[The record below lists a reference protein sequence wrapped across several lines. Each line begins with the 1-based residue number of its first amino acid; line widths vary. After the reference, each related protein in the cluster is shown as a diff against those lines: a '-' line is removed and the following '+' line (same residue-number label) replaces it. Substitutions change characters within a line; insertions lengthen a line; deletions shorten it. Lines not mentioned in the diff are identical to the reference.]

1 VTSDPARASV
11 EPIVPKGPP
20 TVEVADGAGLVAI
33 VEPDRIAVA
42 TLPDLGLRCEIG
54 VDPEAAGSD
63 AVFVGRERLLVT
75 SRFTSHTIAYLIDP
89 NGPRKL
95 AELRIESPIYLLA
108 ASDDRVMVTSS
119 LGTAVLSAVDDQLDI
134 ARLPIR
140 SEPSCAV
147 GIEGGRF
154 LVSVSGTFEE
164 WDAATRAP
172 VRRFK
177 LSRPQQIRTVGY
189 GAQHLWWVAS
199 SDPTRIE
206 VLPVSGR
213 GQSRVHVLPEA
224 IAKAVGHR
232 DIGAVLAIG
241 ADSRHVYVDDVS
253 GGGPSVQ
260 LACGAAA
267 DVALAVDRKVAA
279 VVVAQ
284 GQPIELVALDVHA
297 RPAPVTA
304 PADDET
310 EVTVSDEGGEQ
321 PDTDVEV
328 PASTSTAEAPAA
340 ASLTAGTP
348 AASRASTPSDPT
360 VARRLLEWRDRMR
373 TAARPIWQRG
383 AEPTPSAPSWRDELV
398 LWGRGVA
405 SGLHREPPPRASGSP
420 LAQLGRL
427 DIPDELMP
435 GVALAYAM
443 HLAGTRGVAPADLAA
458 LFEHRWD
465 EALGRG
471 VLAASGVLR
480 WRASRAVL
488 APAVTAFLDE
498 RPPVTGFV
506 LGTSS
511 DRIPSQPAA
520 VVASAHALDIVAG
533 RCTALVGAVLLP
545 RPHATATAIRLE
557 ARLRLAVPLVEGDV
571 WPAYHDLGAP
581 LVRVTSAEVA
591 AAMSLPVIATVADD

>member
-1 VTSDPARASV
+1 M
-11 EPIVPKGPP
+11 
-20 TVEVADGAGLVAI
+20 VAI
-33 VEPDRIAVA
+33 VEPERIVVA
-42 TLPDLGLRCEIG
+42 TLSDFGLRCEIG

-63 AVFVGRERLLVT
+63 AVFVGRERLVVT
-75 SRFTSHTIAYLIDP
+75 SRFTAHTMAYLIDP
-89 NGPRKL
+89 SGPRKL

-108 ASDDRVMVTSS
+108 ASDVHVLVTSS
-119 LGTAVLSAVDDQLDI
+119 LGSAVLSAVDDRLDI
-134 ARLPIR
+134 VRLPIR
-140 SEPSCAV
+140 AEPSCAV

-154 LVSVSGTFEE
+154 LVSVSGAIEE
-164 WDAATRAP
+164 WEAATRAP

-189 GAQHLWWVAS
+189 GAQHLWWIAS

-241 ADSRHVYVDDVS
+241 ADSRRVYVVDVS

-267 DVALAVDRKVAA
+267 DVALAVDRQVAA

-284 GQPIELVALDVHA
+284 GRPLERVVLDVHA
-297 RPAPVTA
+297 RPAPVPA
-304 PADDET
+304 PATLEA
-310 EVTVSDEGGEQ
+310 EGTVSDEGGESQ
-321 PDTDVEV
+321 ETEIEE
-328 PASTSTAEAPAA
+328 PASAPAAGAEAPATAPVTTA
-340 ASLTAGTP
+340 ASAPTR
-348 AASRASTPSDPT
+348 AATPSDPT

-373 TAARPIWQRG
+373 AAARPIWQRG
-383 AEPTPSAPSWRDELV
+383 AEPAARAPSWRDELV
-398 LWGRGVA
+398 VWGRGVA
-405 SGLHREPPPRASGSP
+405 SGLHREPPPRASDSP

-427 DIPDELMP
+427 ELP
-435 GVALAYAM
+435 EDLVPAVALAYAM
-443 HLAGTRGVAPADLAA
+443 HLAGTRGAAPADLAV
-458 LFEHRWD
+458 LLGHRWD

-498 RPPVTGFV
+498 RAPVSGFV
-506 LGTSS
+506 LGASG

-520 VVASAHALDIVAG
+520 VVAPGHALDIVAG
-533 RCTALVGAVLLP
+533 RSTAIVGAVLLP
-545 RPHATATAIRLE
+545 RPHATVTAIRIE
-557 ARLRLAVPLVEGDV
+557 ARLRLAIPLVEGDA
-571 WPAYHDLGAP
+571 WPAHRELGAA
-581 LVRVTSAEVA
+581 LVRVASADA
-591 AAMSLPVIATVADD
+591 AAALSLPVIATIADD